1 MFNSNKKYSYS
12 VLIFIG
18 ALFNLL
24 AVFREDSGALV
35 AVGCS
40 LIVLGIAARKRIDQG
55 GFYLAV
61 SGCWNRYGLL
71 VPAQY
76 GLKGQG
82 VLGVAQSERQG

>member
-1 MFNSNKKYSYS
+1 LYRLKKSGILGFANLPDQLNYSQTMNKRMFNSNKKYSYS

-40 LIVLGIAARKRIDQG
+40 LIVLGIAARKRIQE
-55 GFYLAV
+55 
-61 SGCWNRYGLL
+61 S
-71 VPAQY
+71 
-76 GLKGQG
+76 
-82 VLGVAQSERQG
+82 